1 MSDPYGEIAKRFSI
15 PAPDFNF
22 RFGVIISASPLS
34 VEVGGLTI
42 ESNSLWIN
50 EALLEIPRKADFE
63 GEDVQIKDP
72 SSTVNLPELYAGT
85 ANISMPAASVQGT
98 DGLFTFKEP
107 LKAGDRVLLLSDQDQ
122 VFYILCKVVSAS

>member
-1 MSDPYGEIAKRFSI
+1 MGDPFSI
-15 PAPDFNF
+15 MAQAFSPSAPDFNF
-22 RFGVIISASPLS
+22 RFGVIIGASPLS

-42 ESNSLWIN
+42 ESDSLWIN

-85 ANISMPAASVQGT
+85 ANISMPAASVQGK